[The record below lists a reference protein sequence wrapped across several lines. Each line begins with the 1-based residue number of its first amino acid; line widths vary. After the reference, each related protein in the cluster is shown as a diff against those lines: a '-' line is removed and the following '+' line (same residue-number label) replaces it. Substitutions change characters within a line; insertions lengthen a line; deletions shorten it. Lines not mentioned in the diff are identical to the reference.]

1 MHAMSM
7 APETQS
13 EPVSAGSRLGIGL
26 AGAIAGFAAI
36 VPLAIAALAV
46 PKFMEIF
53 RDFGVALPLLS
64 RAVIDIGTALAT
76 PLGVVVILM
85 IGLGAAGAVCLA
97 WRVHRVVG
105 IGALLACLAWL
116 CISLGLL
123 AIGLFLPLIAMTE
136 SLQQGGAV

>member
-1 MHAMSM
+1 MTLSPDVRS
-7 APETQS
+7 APAAS
-13 EPVSAGSRLGIGL
+13 GSLFGVAFASLVAAVAAVAPLVIL
-26 AGAIAGFAAI
+26 AL
-36 VPLAIAALAV
+36 VV
-46 PKFMEIF
+46 PKFTEIF

-97 WRVHRVVG
+97 CRVHRVVG
-105 IGALLACLAWL
+105 IGALLACLAWF

-123 AIGLFLPLIAMTE
+123 AIGLFLPLLATIE
-136 SLQQGGAV
+136 SLQQSGTP